1 MFTGWIKPFKLSRPV
16 EREEYYAELPKQRQ
30 PGIIPDSYG
39 SLIHIN
45 STYADFIDRRDRLRG
60 MASTTAGILGT
71 LTMLGLWLF
80 FVGFFFPSG
89 YRDGVIDGMFL
100 LVTSSMLSLVCF
112 GGIGVFWY
120 FQLRHDL
127 FTYTHYPIRFNRK
140 TRKVY
145 VFRHNGPGGVL
156 TVPWDE
162 VFWHVGRGMQQ
173 KFLCDIRGHVLEG
186 SRVKDTFAVGHYFDD
201 NRMDRIQ
208 AMWEFIRRYM
218 DEGLETVAEHPLDRQ
233 IDKSVTPS
241 WTNCYIHAYAH
252 MGPGFIALR
261 FVLFPLFYPIVG
273 LLTLVR
279 WLTLNSCKTPVW
291 PPEVEAECKV
301 EPNDP
306 HRWEEPSY
314 QGEFA
319 NRPGSLERQI
329 ERMRLQGGGRR

>member
-1 MFTGWIKPFKLSRPV
+1 MLTGWTKPFKLDRPL
-16 EREEYYAELPKQRQ
+16 EREERYAELPKQRQ
-30 PGIIPDSYG
+30 PGIIPDSFG
-39 SLIHIN
+39 SLISFN
-45 STYADFIDRRDRLRG
+45 STYAEFIDRRDRLRG
-60 MASTTAGILGT
+60 MAYTTFGGLLALLIFLG
-71 LTMLGLWLF
+71 GLF
-80 FVGFFFPSG
+80 FVVYSI
-89 YRDGVIDGMFL
+89 YDL
-100 LVTSSMLSLVCF
+100 LRGHEVVAN
-112 GGIGVFWY
+112 GVFAAVMSVLVFGFTW
-120 FQLRHDL
+120 FAWRRHFSKDL

-140 TRKVY
+140 DRKVY

-162 VFWHVGRGMQQ
+162 VFWHVGRGMEQ
-173 KFLCDIRGHVLEG
+173 KFLCDIRGHVLKG
-186 SRVKDTFAVGHYFDD
+186 SRIKDTFAVGHYFDD
-201 NRMDRIQ
+201 SRMDRIQ

-218 DEGLETVAEHPLDRQ
+218 EEGPETVAEHPLDRQ

-261 FVLFPLFYPIVG
+261 FVLFPLFYTIVG
-273 LLTLVR
+273 LLTLGR

-291 PPEVEAECKV
+291 PPEVEAECQV

-319 NRPGSLERQI
+319 NRPGSLERQL